1 MSREPLK
8 LGLYQM
14 GDLSLLSGGGRE
26 VSFTRR
32 PLRPMESGRHSFVM
46 QLWEER
52 RGTRVA
58 PRRADFDPWDLTPVL
73 PLILLVDVLR
83 NPLDFRCRLAGTKV
97 CDIHGAEVTGRHV
110 RDLMPRHYSE
120 KVWREYADLVEHREP
135 QLCAVEYTNRFDLR
149 RRFTVLR
156 LPLSNDGQSVDMI
169 MVVHDID

>member
-1 MSREPLK
+1 MTREPLK
-8 LGLYQM
+8 LDLYPM
-14 GDLSLLSGGGRE
+14 GDLSLLSGGDRT
-26 VSFTRR
+26 VAMTRL
-32 PLRPMESGRHSFVM
+32 PLRPMESGRLRFVM
-46 QLWEER
+46 QFWDER
-52 RGTRVA
+52 RGARVA

-97 CDIHGAEVTGRHV
+97 CDIHGVEVTGRHV
-110 RDLMPRHYSE
+110 RDLLPKRYSE
-120 KVWREYADLVEHREP
+120 KVWQEYADLVERREP

-169 MVVHDID
+169 MVVHDVD